1 MKLKIIF
8 FPLTLIISFAIFIL
22 MIKPEWES
30 LGINK
35 VQLDTFSEKRD
46 TLLNGKQNLQ
56 KAFDEYEELDE
67 SDRQLIMNAVPPYN
81 NNDDFIAEIYKNM
94 QGSGAFLVSTALKEK
109 NTNSALN
116 RTECRDDKANIAQ
129 AGTSTEDT
137 SLPYCPPERT
147 ITDSRVEIVGN
158 YLNIKDF
165 VKLIDNQNRLAIPTK
180 TTIERIENNE
190 EIEGEER
197 PSGDLVKGILQ
208 FDFFNKDIDERIVLS
223 NMAESNDKV
232 LSSLLLG
239 SVNTQAIDAFKDSIT
254 SDAFRPVSVSGMGK
268 VDLFAK

>member
-35 VQLDTFSEKRD
+35 AQLDTLSEKRD

-109 NTNSALN
+109 NTSRILS
-116 RTECRDDKANIAQ
+116 RTECRDEKANIAQ
-129 AGTSTEDT
+129 TGTSTEDV
-137 SLPYCPPERT
+137 SLPYCPPERM

-165 VKLIDNQNRLAIPTK
+165 
-180 TTIERIENNE
+180 
-190 EIEGEER
+190 
-197 PSGDLVKGILQ
+197 GIMRTVQ
-208 FDFFNKDIDERIVLS
+208 
-223 NMAESNDKV
+223 
-232 LSSLLLG
+232 
-239 SVNTQAIDAFKDSIT
+239 
-254 SDAFRPVSVSGMGK
+254 
-268 VDLFAK
+268 